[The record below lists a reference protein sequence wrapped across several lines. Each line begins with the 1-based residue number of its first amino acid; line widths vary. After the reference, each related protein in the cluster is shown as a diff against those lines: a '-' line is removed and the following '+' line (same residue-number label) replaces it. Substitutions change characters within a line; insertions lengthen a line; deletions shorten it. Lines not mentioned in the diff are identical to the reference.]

1 MLGSDVLS
9 VEFFEDQQPSAYD
22 RYVPWV
28 ANPLGY
34 QAGPSPLLDKV
45 KQFAFYF
52 VATHVTACNQI
63 FSRRSMIGNFCVQKW
78 IMLTRNRPRL

>member
-1 MLGSDVLS
+1 MKVGGMLGSDVLS

-34 QAGPSPLLDKV
+34 QPGPSPVLDKV
-45 KQFAFYF
+45 E
-52 VATHVTACNQI
+52 
-63 FSRRSMIGNFCVQKW
+63 
-78 IMLTRNRPRL
+78 